1 MGFCKTG
8 NPKSTLPS
16 APPLRKMPSAI
27 APTPKS
33 KYIEGPN
40 PFTNCPL
47 VFVVIIIIIIVI
59 MIMIQDAPVIGCM
72 TILSGRAGPG
82 NVPQPDEEIA
92 KALIVKAKLLK
103 ECDESGEGLE
113 EGERDRQGPKNWPD
127 LCE

>member
-1 MGFCKTG
+1 MG
-8 NPKSTLPS
+8 
-16 APPLRKMPSAI
+16 
-27 APTPKS
+27 
-33 KYIEGPN
+33 KYIEEPN
-40 PFTNCPL
+40 PLFTNCPL
-47 VFVVIIIIIIVI
+47 VFVVIVI

-113 EGERDRQGPKNWPD
+113 EGERDRQGPKIGQICVKVRD
-127 LCE
+127 EKRYLHIMQILMVRRVRKQTLEIM